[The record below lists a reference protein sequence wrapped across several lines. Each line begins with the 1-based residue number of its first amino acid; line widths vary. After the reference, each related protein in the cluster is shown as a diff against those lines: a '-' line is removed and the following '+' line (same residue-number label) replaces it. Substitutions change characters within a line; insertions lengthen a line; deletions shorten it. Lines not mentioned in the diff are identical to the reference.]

1 MIGKLVGNVDQ
12 IFDETIILDICGV
25 GYEVYCPERVIKLVE
40 NDRKNVTLYI
50 ETRIRDDV
58 IKLYG
63 FPSLNER
70 ICFRLLQTVQ
80 GVGAKVALTV
90 LGLLSTEELER
101 AISLN
106 DDKLISRVPGIG
118 PKVAKRIVAEL
129 QDKFILDKNIQSS
142 SASIESDSALSAL
155 INLGYGRLEASRA
168 LTQIINRSEEE
179 LAIEELIKRS
189 LKELS

>member
-12 IFDETIILDICGV
+12 VFDETIILDISGV

-118 PKVAKRIVAEL
+118 PKVAKRIVVEL
-129 QDKFILDKNIQSS
+129 QDLF
-142 SASIESDSALSAL
+142 
-155 INLGYGRLEASRA
+155 
-168 LTQIINRSEEE
+168 
-179 LAIEELIKRS
+179 
-189 LKELS
+189 

>member
-12 IFDETIILDICGV
+12 IFDETIILDISGV

-118 PKVAKRIVAEL
+118 PKVAKRIVVEL

>member
-12 IFDETIILDICGV
+12 IFDETIILDISGV

-106 DDKLISRVPGIG
+106 DDKLISRVPG
-118 PKVAKRIVAEL
+118 K
-129 QDKFILDKNIQSS
+129 D
-142 SASIESDSALSAL
+142 
-155 INLGYGRLEASRA
+155 
-168 LTQIINRSEEE
+168 
-179 LAIEELIKRS
+179 
-189 LKELS
+189 LK

>member
-12 IFDETIILDICGV
+12 IFDETIILDIAGV
-25 GYEVYCPERVIKLVE
+25 GYEVYCPERVLKLLR
-40 NDRKNVTLYI
+40 NDSKNITLYI
-50 ETRIRDDV
+50 ETRIRDDI

-80 GVGAKVALTV
+80 GVGAKMALTI
-90 LGLLSTEELER
+90 LGFLSTEELER

-106 DDKLISRVPGIG
+106 DDKMITKIPGVG
-118 PKVAKRIVAEL
+118 PKVAKRIIVEL
-129 QDKFILDKNIQSS
+129 QDKFILDKNIQTRP
-142 SASIESDSALSAL
+142 ASIESDSALSAL
-155 INLGYGRLEASRA
+155 INLGYGRLEAARA
-168 LTQIINRSEEE
+168 LSQIINRNKENLS
-179 LAIEELIKRS
+179 IEELIKLS

>member
-1 MIGKLVGNVDQ
+1 M
-12 IFDETIILDICGV
+12 
-25 GYEVYCPERVIKLVE
+25 
-40 NDRKNVTLYI
+40 
-50 ETRIRDDV
+50 
-58 IKLYG
+58 
-63 FPSLNER
+63 
-70 ICFRLLQTVQ
+70 LQTVQ

-118 PKVAKRIVAEL
+118 PKVAKRIVVEL

>member
-118 PKVAKRIVAEL
+118 PKVAKRIVVEL